1 MQNFEDIFETREQ
14 SFISA
19 FSIYITVLLN
29 KIGVGLFRHFTKAF
43 VSSERDHV
51 ALWLTS
57 DL

>member
-51 ALWLTS
+51 AL
-57 DL
+57 